1 MLPSTNRWCC
11 WSTLT
16 HRYIDDLFKRHTHLF
31 VLIRQLKSS
40 LMFHTLPLLQHSA
53 NIRLA
58 IIVIVFD
65 LSVLEIWCKQSKML
79 RQKVLKHFTTFNRC
93 WNLPITLK
101 KVIDNQVFFFSVD
114 MTRSSINSLFSH
126 WIRGMEA

>member
-1 MLPSTNRWCC
+1 MQNQLRRIGLITWIVLFCAVPSFNSRIFFILPWTNRWCC

-40 LMFHTLPLLQHSA
+40 SMFLTLPLLQHSA
-53 NIRLA
+53 NIRLT

-65 LSVLEIWCKQSKML
+65 LSVLKIWCKRSKML
-79 RQKVLKHFTTFNRC
+79 RQKVLN
-93 WNLPITLK
+93 TLLLLTDAEIYRLHWK
-101 KVIDNQVFFFSVD
+101 KK
-114 MTRSSINSLFSH
+114 
-126 WIRGMEA
+126 